1 MENERLKKGLEKL
14 KEGDGKVVEDVIAS
28 MEGLSPDLGRYITE
42 FAIGDIY
49 SRDGLSMQEKEMII
63 LTSLLT
69 TGGCEAQLEIHIN
82 ISLNIGVSPDKIIA
96 IFIQCLPYAGF
107 PKVINAVG
115 TAGKVFKGKNVSI
128 A

>member
-14 KEGDGKVVEDVIAS
+14 KEGDGKAVEDVIAS
-28 MEGLSPDLGRYITE
+28 MKGLAPDLGRYIAE

-69 TGGCEAQLEIHIN
+69 AGGCEAQLEIHIN
-82 ISLNIGVSPDKIIA
+82 ISLNVGVSPDKIIE

-107 PKVINAVG
+107 PRVINAVG
-115 TAGKVFKGKNVSI
+115 VAGKVFKGKNISI
-128 A
+128 K

>member
-14 KEGDGKVVEDVIAS
+14 KEGDGKAVEDVIAS
-28 MEGLSPDLGRYITE
+28 MEGIAPDLSRYITE

-49 SRDGLSMQEKEMII
+49 SRNGLSMQEKEMII

-69 TGGCEAQLEIHIN
+69 AGGCESQLEIHVN
-82 ISLNIGVSPDKIIA
+82 ISLNVGISPDKIIE

-115 TAGKVFKGKNVSI
+115 VVKKLKS
-128 A
+128 